1 MHSLMPAGK
10 GKLVTYAR
18 RCISVLKHLS
28 FTQRLLYC
36 RRKQGRKVLYHSFF
50 GKPHRINGCVFSTR
64 NLILFFAG
72 ATMTQDIQPF
82 TPKQEKIGS
91 WIIKKVGRWQA
102 TVYELTGGRLW
113 NTFLGG
119 PVAVLTVVGRKS
131 GQVRKVPLLFLKQ
144 GDDVVMTASKGGMSK
159 LPVWYYN
166 VAAADTVDIQ
176 VAADKKTYRMREAS
190 AEEETKLWPL
200 LENMYPD
207 YKEYRQR
214 TEGVRHIPVLI
225 FSPV

>member
-1 MHSLMPAGK
+1 
-10 GKLVTYAR
+10 
-18 RCISVLKHLS
+18 
-28 FTQRLLYC
+28 
-36 RRKQGRKVLYHSFF
+36 
-50 GKPHRINGCVFSTR
+50 
-64 NLILFFAG
+64 
-72 ATMTQDIQPF
+72 MTKDIQPF
-82 TPKQEKIGS
+82 TPKQERIGS
-91 WIIKKVGRWQA
+91 WIIRKVGRWQA

-176 VAADKKTYRMREAS
+176 VAADKKTYRMREAN
-190 AEEETKLWPL
+190 AEEEIKLWPL
-200 LENMYPD
+200 LEKMYPD